1 MAPGRGPPET
11 CPEGVVQIVGPGL
24 NNLDFGLFKYFHLT
38 ATNTGLQ
45 GGKLD
50 TLGAGARTIQLG
62 LRFDF

>member
-1 MAPGRGPPET
+1 VPPNGR
-11 CPEGVVQIVGPGL
+11 
-24 NNLDFGLFKYFHLT
+24 FGLFKYFHLTERAGLQARMT

-50 TLGAGARTIQLG
+50 TLGGGARTIQLG